1 MKPHVRLLLHA
12 LHAATVG
19 GQRSQSTRNAR
30 QRIRV
35 RLRSCVRGA
44 VWSGTIGGLRR
55 RMHTASSAAVATAG
69 LPNEK
74 LYRSLAY
81 VMQPWCVRVTYT
93 RQTSGNA
100 SRAESDSQ
108 QAARLPTPQVLS
120 QALLGR
126 SRSTDTRTTQ
136 LYGRM
141 VCPHH
146 FAAAAAVQMGVTV
159 AGSVSYDE
167 VPESDSLA
175 GHSFTA

>member
-1 MKPHVRLLLHA
+1 MKPHVRLLHA

-19 GQRSQSTRNAR
+19 GQRSQDTQNTL

-35 RLRSCVRGA
+35 RHKSCVRGA

-74 LYRSLAY
+74 LYRSLAS
-81 VMQPWCVRVTYT
+81 VVQPWCVRATYT
-93 RQTSGNA
+93 RLTSGNA

-108 QAARLPTPQVLS
+108 QAARLPTQQVLS
-120 QALLGR
+120 QTLLGR
-126 SRSTDTRTTQ
+126 SRSTDTGTTQ

-141 VCPHH
+141 ICPHH
-146 FAAAAAVQMGVTV
+146 CAAAAACADGRDCRGIGLVR
-159 AGSVSYDE
+159 
-167 VPESDSLA
+167 
-175 GHSFTA
+175 